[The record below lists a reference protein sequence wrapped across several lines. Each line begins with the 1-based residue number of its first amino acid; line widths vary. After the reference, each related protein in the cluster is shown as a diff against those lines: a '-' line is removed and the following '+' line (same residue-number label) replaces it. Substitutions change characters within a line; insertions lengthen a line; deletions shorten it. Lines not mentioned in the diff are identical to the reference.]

1 MAECECPTCERLWP
15 QVSEQA
21 LSVQIAGEC
30 IVCLVEA
37 GKPLPPKLIKAIDDL
52 DAAFAAERQ

>member
-1 MAECECPTCERLWP
+1 MWP
-15 QVSEQA
+15 HGSEQA

-37 GKPLPPKLIKAIDDL
+37 RKPLPSKLNKAIDDMR
-52 DAAFAAERQ
+52 AAVAAQA